1 MKIDK
6 IVTKQEWDVNRCA
19 ICGATLL
26 NPGYGKVSVF
36 HCGKYQRWGQYVD
49 RTYRVTGETGRD
61 ERGRFCG
68 KAYLAFSR
76 IEEKRV

>member
-6 IVTKQEWDVNRCA
+6 TVTKQEWDVNKCE

-26 NPGYGKVSVF
+26 NPGYGKIYVE
-36 HCGKYQRWGQYVD
+36 HCGKLQRWGQYVD

-61 ERGRFCG
+61 KRGRFSG
-68 KAYLAFSR
+68 KADIVFNR
-76 IEEKRV
+76 ILTV